1 MDDKEKYKAIL
12 KINTEVQ
19 RYPRQNW
26 DNIVMMNDVEKL
38 DRIIEINTK
47 AWRDIKKILES

>member
-1 MDDKEKYKAIL
+1 MNDKEKYKAIL

-19 RYPRQNW
+19 RYPRYNW

-38 DRIIEINTK
+38 DKIIEINTK
-47 AWRDIKKILES
+47 AWRDIKKILED